1 MELHQ
6 LIYNLL
12 FKEQCVIV
20 PDLGGF
26 ITRDS
31 PSGINPMTKEIKPR
45 TKSVFFNAHMLYDD
59 GLLINH
65 VSSLEKISFDDAKDL
80 IASKVSDIKNVLEV
94 NKKLSFGEIG
104 ELIKNNE
111 GNIIL
116 LVNKNLNL
124 NLSTFGLE
132 SIGLKPIKRELE
144 EVVTVP
150 ITEENEVIVQEIAE
164 SQRSNRWMPIAASVL
179 LLATLGYFA
188 FANNWFGNSEE
199 LIADNEG
206 KTEHTASVLP
216 LDSEEIE
223 EPKVVSEDLNAVVLD
238 ESEVLE
244 EGAEIEDDI
253 EDSQGEIEEP
263 TVQKEELPIAEVD
276 NLSPDKAKYLVVLG
290 SFLNEENAERYL
302 KILAKKGIEVSL
314 YKKEN
319 SSLNRLVYR
328 GFESEEIANQEKNEL
343 INTLRV
349 NAMVF
354 KN

>member
-12 FKEQCVIV
+12 FDEQCVIV
-20 PDLGGF
+20 PELGGF

-31 PSGINPMTKEIKPR
+31 PAGINPMTKEIKPR

-65 VSSLEKISFDDAKDL
+65 ISRVEKISFDKAKAL
-80 IASKVSDIKNVLEV
+80 VALKVAEIKSILEV
-94 NKKLSFGEIG
+94 NKKISFGEIG

-116 LVNKNLNL
+116 HVNKNLNL

-132 SIGLKPIKRELE
+132 SIGLKPIKKVQELISSL
-144 EVVTVP
+144 P
-150 ITEENEVIVQEIAE
+150 LTEEKKVFVQENIE
-164 SQRSNRWMPIAASVL
+164 KQRSIKWMPIAASIL
-179 LLATLGYFA
+179 LLATFGYFA
-188 FANNWFGNSEE
+188 FANNWFGGSEGFV
-199 LIADNEG
+199 AKNDNKVEQ
-206 KTEHTASVLP
+206 TASVLP
-216 LDSEEIE
+216 LDSERVEEAPEVKETMEEVSFEDASEGIEDTVEEESIE
-223 EPKVVSEDLNAVVLD
+223 EQSD
-238 ESEVLE
+238 ET
-244 EGAEIEDDI
+244 
-253 EDSQGEIEEP
+253 EEP
-263 TVQKEELPIAEVD
+263 TVQKEELQVDGVD

-290 SFLNEENAERYL
+290 SFLNDENAKRYL

-319 SSLNRLVYR
+319 SSLNRLVYK
-328 GFESEEIANQEKNEL
+328 GFDSEELASQEKYN
-343 INTLRV
+343 IKNTLRL
-349 NAMVF
+349 NAIVF